1 MGTNCLLVT
10 RGKVRIYKEKRV
22 KEKGKTKIITITIE
36 KIEIKKRK
44 KREEQIGKQKMNKER
59 KMKL

>member
-44 KREEQIGKQKMNKER
+44 KRAEQIGKQKMNKER

>member
-1 MGTNCLLVT
+1 M
-10 RGKVRIYKEKRV
+10 
-22 KEKGKTKIITITIE
+22 KEKGKAKIITITIE

-44 KREEQIGKQKMNKER
+44 KRAEQIGKQKMNKER

>member
-1 MGTNCLLVT
+1 MLVT

-22 KEKGKTKIITITIE
+22 KEKGKSKIITITIE

-44 KREEQIGKQKMNKER
+44 KRDEQIGKQKMNKER